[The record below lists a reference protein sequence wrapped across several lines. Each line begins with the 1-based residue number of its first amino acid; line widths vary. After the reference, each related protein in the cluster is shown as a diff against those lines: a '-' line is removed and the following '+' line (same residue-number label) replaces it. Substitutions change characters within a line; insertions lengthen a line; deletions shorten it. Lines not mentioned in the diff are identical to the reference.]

1 MLLHEPSITKTAFH
15 VGRDPETSQLNLEK
29 AGVEVHQQT
38 KKIVGNNSEQTTVP
52 HIFAIGDV
60 LQVFDRTQIMME
72 KLVPSVLHLP
82 YDQGPGRGDTL
93 GTRLIRQEHNLDVFL
108 YPKFCQASATID
120 YRTYEIVAGIPL
132 GYNYAHKPLAYTT
145 S

>member
-1 MLLHEPSITKTAFH
+1 M
-15 VGRDPETSQLNLEK
+15 
-29 AGVEVHQQT
+29 HQQT

-60 LQVFDRTQIMME
+60 LQVFNRTQIMME

-82 YDQGPGRGDTL
+82 YDQEPGRGDTL
-93 GTRLIRQEHNLDVFL
+93 GTRLIRQEPQSRCLFMSKVLSSFRINRLL
-108 YPKFCQASATID
+108 YL
-120 YRTYEIVAGIPL
+120 RIVAGIPL
-132 GYNYAHKPLAYTT
+132 GYNDAYKPPAYTT

>member
-82 YDQGPGRGDTL
+82 LRPGARKRRYPGNEVDKTGTTISMSFYIQSIVTL
-93 GTRLIRQEHNLDVFL
+93 PQ
-108 YPKFCQASATID
+108 Q
-120 YRTYEIVAGIPL
+120 
-132 GYNYAHKPLAYTT
+132 
-145 S
+145 

>member
-15 VGRDPETSQLNLEK
+15 VGRDPETSQLNLER

-93 GTRLIRQEHNLDVFL
+93 GARLIRREPQSRCLFIFKLLSSFRNNRLSHL
-108 YPKFCQASATID
+108 
-120 YRTYEIVAGIPL
+120 
-132 GYNYAHKPLAYTT
+132 
-145 S
+145 